1 MGKYPFWPIVCICA
15 SLLLLFVINMHV
27 QVKQGTRNE
36 YDDFF
41 FFFFPQW
48 ACGSMAP
55 THICIAHLSRLPLS
69 FSSGK
74 ILIKIYIFLYIILST
89 ACMCSVNGIW
99 MAETTLYVEKNR
111 FTALH
116 MNFLFF
122 LFYYQC
128 KSYLQL
134 AFYQNASLIFIT
146 FSQHAVATPR
156 SGNT

>member
-1 MGKYPFWPIVCICA
+1 MYV
-15 SLLLLFVINMHV
+15 SV
-27 QVKQGTRNE
+27 QVFYYYLLSICMCMLNKVRETSTTI
-36 YDDFF
+36 FF
-41 FFFFPQW
+41 FFFFTQW

-156 SGNT
+156 SGNTWT